1 MNDPDEYR
9 RKTEECLRA
18 AEAAPQ
24 EQRLHFVLLA
34 QRFFEMGERSAR
46 ERENA
51 WRRLHRR
58 SGVCCYFAAKPM
70 VTSQFDEP
78 V

>member
-18 AEAAPQ
+18 AEAAPL
-24 EQRLHFVLLA
+24 EQRLPLVLLA

-46 ERENA
+46 EREKA
-51 WRRLHRR
+51 LRRLHQRWDAC
-58 SGVCCYFAAKPM
+58 S
-70 VTSQFDEP
+70 
-78 V
+78 